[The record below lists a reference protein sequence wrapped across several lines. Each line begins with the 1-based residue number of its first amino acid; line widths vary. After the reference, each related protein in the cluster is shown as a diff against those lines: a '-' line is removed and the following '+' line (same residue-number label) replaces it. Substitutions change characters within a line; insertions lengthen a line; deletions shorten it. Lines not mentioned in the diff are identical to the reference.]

1 MSEPT
6 IKTLTTGT
14 NDILAQLGIIASE
27 GVAECVSISIKNL
40 SANALTGLVLN
51 SKDDDQFAWT
61 PYLSGTDW
69 VSSSNPLLRTISS
82 TSDAS
87 TPATLAAGQTAK
99 MIVLVQGVLQLQLTA
114 SGTAGSQLLVQVR
127 PIFQTNK
134 R

>member
-1 MSEPT
+1 MNFPET
-6 IKTLTTGT
+6 KTLTTGT
-14 NDILAQLGIIASE
+14 NDILNQTSFIGSE
-27 GVAECVSISIKNL
+27 GIAECVAISIKNL
-40 SANALTGLVLN
+40 SGNALTGLVLN
-51 SKDDDQFAWT
+51 SKDDDRFGWT

-82 TSDAS
+82 TSDSS
-87 TPATLAAGQTAK
+87 TPATLAAGETAK
-99 MIVLVQGVLQLQLTA
+99 MVVLVQGVLQIQLTA